1 MVIYHILFLK
11 RTGIA
16 NLAWDFPVFEKR
28 ESPCLVLLIEEA
40 RGRGDES
47 ILSVL
52 FPSIGSHEED
62 GARGALLNQVDER
75 ARGVEHVLIS
85 TSTR

>member
-1 MVIYHILFLK
+1 MQWLYTIILYLK

-28 ESPCLVLLIEEA
+28 ESPCLVLLLWK
-40 RGRGDES
+40 RQGTGGRINS
-47 ILSVL
+47 LCL

-62 GARGALLNQVDER
+62 GSRGALLNQVDER
-75 ARGVEHVLIS
+75 ARGVE
-85 TSTR
+85 